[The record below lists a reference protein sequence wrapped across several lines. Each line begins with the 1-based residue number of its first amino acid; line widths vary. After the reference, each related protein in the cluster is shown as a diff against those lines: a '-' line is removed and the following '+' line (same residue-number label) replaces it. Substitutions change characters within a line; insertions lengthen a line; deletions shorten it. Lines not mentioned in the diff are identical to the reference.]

1 MQQESKFEYLSGNV
15 ERVTYHNQENGFAV
29 LRVKVKGHKDLVSVI
44 GTVPSIT
51 PGEDITTKG
60 YWRNDVQ
67 YGLGFRAEFIQTI
80 PPTTIEGI

>member
-60 YWRNDVQ
+60 YWGMMYNTDWVLELSLFNLFHLLQ
-67 YGLGFRAEFIQTI
+67 LKE
-80 PPTTIEGI
+80 